1 MAISDRKERE
11 KEEKKQLIIKTATK
25 LFREHG
31 FEKVSLR
38 NIAEAIEYSPT
49 MIYLYFK
56 DKNELFYYLH
66 AEGFR
71 MLRQRFE
78 AEITHI
84 TDAWQRFAKLGE
96 VYIAFGLENPEYYEL
111 MFMMAAPLQTEVTEE
126 VWHEGFMTHT
136 CLEVEVQNCIQHGYF
151 KGHNYRVLSLM
162 IWCQVHGLVSL
173 HIKDRMKMYS
183 EEERASIMHKSLAL
197 FMQLL
202 ENYSMV
208 AV

>member
-11 KEEKKQLIIKTATK
+11 KEEKKKLIIQTATR

-66 AEGFR
+66 TEGFR
-71 MLRQRFE
+71 MLRQRLM
-78 AEITHI
+78 AEIADI
-84 TDAWQRFAKLGE
+84 TDAWERFSKLGE
-96 VYIAFGLENPEYYEL
+96 VYITFGLENPEYYEL
-111 MFMMAAPLQTEVTEE
+111 MFMMAAPMQTEVTEE
-126 VWHEGFMTHT
+126 VWNEGFMTHT
-136 CLEVEVQNCIQHGYF
+136 CLETEVLNCIQHGYF
-151 KGHNYRVLSLM
+151 KGQNYRVLSFM

-173 HIKDRMKMYS
+173 HIKDRMKMYN
-183 EEERASIMHKSLAL
+183 EQERQTIAHESLEIFMRLLASLH
-197 FMQLL
+197 
-202 ENYSMV
+202 
-208 AV
+208 